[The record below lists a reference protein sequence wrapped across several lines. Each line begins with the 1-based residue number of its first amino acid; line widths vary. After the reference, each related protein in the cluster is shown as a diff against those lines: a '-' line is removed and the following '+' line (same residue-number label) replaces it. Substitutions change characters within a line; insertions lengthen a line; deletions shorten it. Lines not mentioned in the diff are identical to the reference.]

1 MNDFYI
7 GYLPKAPPALARF
20 VRRVIVLLGLLGVAI
35 ALALVTGQMPFA
47 NSAFEY
53 GRMRGFEGIIE
64 AQPYPTLLVARPGD
78 VGSGD
83 KHSRYLLVAPGKHG
97 ADSIVAGF
105 DGKDVR
111 LKGQLIYRESGTM
124 IEIEPG
130 SIVPLNSPPAPQA
143 PTVDL
148 GPITLTGEIVDSK
161 CYLGVMNPGSGK
173 VHRDCAARCIS
184 GGIPPI
190 FVTLDGE
197 EQFLLVGAD
206 GYAIV
211 PDALREFVAEPITM
225 TGEALRRGETRILR
239 VDIGKLSDAS
249 ARVES
254 AMALNQIRRLRSKHE

>member
-1 MNDFYI
+1 MNDFYV

-20 VRRVIVLLGLLGVAI
+20 VRRLTLLLCLLGVAI

-53 GRMRGFEGIIE
+53 GKIRGFEGIID
-64 AQPYPTLLVARPGD
+64 ARPYPTLLVARPGE
-78 VGSGD
+78 VRSGD

-97 ADSIVAGF
+97 ADNIVAGF
-105 DGKDVR
+105 DGKEVR
-111 LKGQLIYRESGTM
+111 LKGQLIYRASETM

-130 SIVPLNSPPAPQA
+130 SISTLTGHPAPET

-148 GPITLTGEIVDSK
+148 GAVTVTGEIVDSK
-161 CYLGVMNPGSGK
+161 CYLGVMNPGNGK

-197 EQFLLVGAD
+197 QFLLVGPE
-206 GYAIV
+206 GTAIA
-211 PDALREFVAEPITM
+211 PDALREFVAEPITI
-225 TGEALRRGETRILR
+225 TGEALRRGEARILR
-239 VDIGKLSDAS
+239 VDLAKLHHA
-249 ARVES
+249 
-254 AMALNQIRRLRSKHE
+254 

>member
-1 MNDFYI
+1 MNDFYV
-7 GYLPKAPPALARF
+7 GYLPKAPKALARF
-20 VRRVIVLLGLLGVAI
+20 VRRLIVLLGLLGVAI

-53 GRMRGFEGIIE
+53 GKMRKFEGIID
-64 AQPYPTLLVARPGD
+64 ARPYPTLLVMRPGE

-83 KHSRYLLVAPGKHG
+83 KNSRYLLVAPGKHG
-97 ADSIVAGF
+97 ADNIVVGF
-105 DGKDVR
+105 DGKEVR

-130 SIVPLNSPPAPQA
+130 SIAPLNSPSVPQV

-148 GPITLTGEIVDSK
+148 GAVTVTGEIVDSK

-197 EQFLLVGAD
+197 EQFLLVGPD
-206 GYAIV
+206 GNAIA
-211 PDALREFVAEPITM
+211 PDVLREFVAERITV
-225 TGEALRRGETRILR
+225 R
-239 VDIGKLSDAS
+239 GKLFQK
-249 ARVES
+249 EG
-254 AMALNQIRRLRSKHE
+254 RRLLRIETGALHHTPDRIAAVLRSDVPPK